1 GNPGKPQGAGGLS
14 EDMSA
19 VAADMSAAAASAEPL
34 VRVEDVHTY
43 YGKSHILH
51 GVSLTV
57 APGEVVGLLGRNGV
71 GKSTTLKTVV
81 GLVQP
86 RQGAVLLGGPP
97 ITGLPSHKLAR
108 LGIGYVPEDRRIFRL
123 LTVMENL
130 RTGLDR
136 NGISEERRRALLDK
150 VFTYFPVLAERRNQ
164 PGGTLSGGEQQM
176 LAIARAM
183 MLEPKI
189 ILLDEPTEGLMPR
202 MVSQIGQIIEVLHNE
217 GVAILLV
224 EQNVPLTLAASQ
236 RVYIMEKGSVRHHC
250 AASEININ
258 DTVIKQY
265 LG

>member
-1 GNPGKPQGAGGLS
+1 
-14 EDMSA
+14 
-19 VAADMSAAAASAEPL
+19 MSAAGPNGQPL
-34 VRVEDVHTY
+34 VLLEELHTY

-51 GVSLTV
+51 GISLHV

-71 GKSTTLKTVV
+71 GKSTTLKTIM
-81 GLVQP
+81 GLVRP
-86 RQGAVLLGGPP
+86 SQGRVLLNGNA
-97 ITGLPSHKLAR
+97 ITGLAPHKLAR

-136 NGISEERRRALLDK
+136 HGVGEERKQVLLDK
-150 VFTYFPVLAERRNQ
+150 AFTYFPRLAERRNQ
-164 PGGTLSGGEQQM
+164 AGGTLSGGEQQM

-202 MVSQIGQIIEVLHNE
+202 MVSQIREIIDVLHKE

-224 EQNVPLTLAASQ
+224 EQNVPLTLEASQ
-236 RVYIMEKGSVRHHC
+236 RVYIMEKGMVRHHC
-250 AASEININ
+250 AASELKV
-258 DTVIKQY
+258 DDPVIKQY
-265 LG
+265 LGV

>member
-1 GNPGKPQGAGGLS
+1 MNP
-14 EDMSA
+14 SA
-19 VAADMSAAAASAEPL
+19 DSTEPL

-57 APGEVVGLLGRNGV
+57 GAGEVVGLLGRNGV
-71 GKSTTLKTVV
+71 GKSTTLKTIM
-81 GLVQP
+81 GLVNP
-86 RQGAVLLGGPP
+86 SHGTVLLDGNA
-97 ITGLPSHKLAR
+97 ITGLPPHRLAR

-136 NGISEERRRALLDK
+136 GGVTEDRRRTLLEK
-150 VFTYFPVLAERRNQ
+150 VFTYFPVLAERRAQ
-164 PGGTLSGGEQQM
+164 AGGTLSGGEQQM

-202 MVSQIGQIIEVLHNE
+202 MVSQIRRIIEVLHDD

-224 EQNVPLTLAASQ
+224 EQNVPLTLEASQ

-250 AASEININ
+250 AAGEIHVHHP
-258 DTVIKQY
+258 VIKQY
-265 LG
+265 LGV